1 MLESHDNGAR
11 KLVTILVPRSYKF
24 LAWKHLG
31 KKVEYS
37 DGVLESMALS
47 ARNDNGQSGAE
58 EDNVVKKKASTSEHK
73 NKVFLTN
80 FSQFLSLGS
89 LGFFCYRIH
98 S

>member
-31 KKVEYS
+31 S

-58 EDNVVKKKASTSEHK
+58 DDNVVKKKASTSEHK

-80 FSQFLSLGS
+80 FSQFLGLGS